1 MFRDP
6 DSVAVVGAS
15 ANTAKWGYWLAA
27 GALRDEH
34 RRRVDLV
41 NHRSS
46 VVLGRSCAPR
56 LAELDEIPE
65 LVAVCVPAG
74 QVGEVVD
81 EGLALGAKGFLGIT
95 AGVDQEPELTARIR
109 ASGARLLGAN
119 SLGIYDSGTGLQLAW
134 GNFTPGPM
142 AIVSQSGQVGS
153 ELSILGARSGLGISR
168 FVSVGNQSDVS
179 ATEVIADLAE
189 HEQTKV
195 IALYLESFTDGP
207 VLFET
212 LAKLREVNKPT
223 VVLTIG
229 SGPASSR
236 LAQSHTGSL
245 TSRVDVVDAA
255 CRAAGVLRVGSPG
268 ELIDVARTYLAA
280 PPRSA
285 GRRVAVIGDSGGQCG
300 IAADQAVETGL
311 SVPAFSPS
319 TRDTF
324 AARIPSGASTSNPVD
339 LAGAG
344 EQDLANYAHVAA
356 AALRSSEVDSVVMT
370 GYFGCYAE
378 DVPDLAHREREIAED
393 LGGIA
398 REHDKPLLVH
408 SMAGSGPTLDALW
421 HSGVPTFTDIRATL
435 RCLRAL
441 DTPSPRYH
449 LKPESPPVAP
459 RHWGQGYWSVREAL
473 SRYGVPFPPGAVVR
487 DRAQLLETASTLRAP
502 LVLKAG
508 WLTHKSEASG
518 IALGL
523 SGIEALEHAFADMQ
537 ERLGEG
543 EYVLEEL
550 DTRSDVVEVLIG
562 VRHDPGFGPV
572 MTVGSG
578 GVEAELHSDIAVD
591 LAPLTVDAA
600 YSMLDRL
607 RCRPLLD
614 GWRGRQSVDVAGLVD
629 LIVAVS
635 RLATAVPHVSD
646 LELNPVRVAPGGVL
660 AVDALAMTE
669 QSVEQE
675 THA

>member
-15 ANTAKWGYWLAA
+15 TDTAKWGHWLAA
-27 GALRDEH
+27 GAVRDEH

-46 VVLGRSCAPR
+46 VVLGRQCAPR
-56 LAELDEIPE
+56 LAELDEVPE
-65 LVAVCVPAG
+65 LVAVCVPPG

-81 EGLALGAKGFLGIT
+81 EGLALGVKGFLGIT

-119 SLGIYDSGTGLQLAW
+119 SLGIYDSETGLQLAW

-153 ELSILGARSGLGISR
+153 ELSILGARSGVGVSR

-195 IALYLESFTDGP
+195 IALYLESFTEGP
-207 VLFET
+207 MLFET
-212 LAKLREVNKPT
+212 LAKLREANKPT

-229 SGPASSR
+229 NAPASSR
-236 LAQSHTGSL
+236 LARSHTGSL

-255 CRAAGVLRVGSPG
+255 CRAAGILRVGSPG

-285 GRRVAVIGDSGGQCG
+285 GRRVAIIGDSGGQCG
-300 IAADQAVETGL
+300 IAADQAVEAGL

-324 AARIPSGASTSNPVD
+324 TALIPSGASDSNPVD
-339 LAGAG
+339 LAGIG
-344 EQDLANYAHVAA
+344 ERDLANYAHVAET
-356 AALRSSEVDSVVMT
+356 ALQSNEVDAVVMT

-378 DVPDLAHREREIAED
+378 DVPAVAQRESEIAEKI
-393 LGGIA
+393 GSIA

-408 SMAGSGPTLDALW
+408 TMADSGPTLDALW
-421 HSGVPTFTDIRATL
+421 RGGVPTFTDIRSTL
-435 RCLRAL
+435 HCVRAL
-441 DTPSPRYH
+441 NTPNPRYP
-449 LKPESPPVAP
+449 KPESATAAP
-459 RHWGQGYWSVREAL
+459 HDWDHGYWAVREAL
-473 SRYGVPFPPGAVVR
+473 SQHGVPFPPGAVVR
-487 DRAQLLETASTLRAP
+487 DRAQLLEAATRLRAP

-508 WLTHKSEASG
+508 WLTHKTESGG

-523 SGIEALEHAFADMQ
+523 SGNEALELAFADMR

-562 VRHDPGFGPV
+562 VRHDPDFGPV
-572 MTVGSG
+572 VTVGSG
-578 GVEAELHSDIAVD
+578 GVEAELHSDIAVE
-591 LAPLTVDAA
+591 LAPLTADTAH
-600 YSMLDRL
+600 SMLDRL
-607 RCRPLLD
+607 QCRPLLD
-614 GWRGRQSVDVAGLVD
+614 GWRGRPAVDIAGLID

-635 RLATAVPHVSD
+635 QVATSFPHVSD
-646 LELNPVRVAPGGVL
+646 LELNPVRAAPGGVL
-660 AVDALAMTE
+660 AVDALAMSYSE
-669 QSVEQE
+669 KQE
-675 THA
+675 DP